1 LSARAAGREAPVRGR
16 ALTWLAVGFLALDGV
31 LLLLAGLWG
40 RRAGLA
46 IGGTVCLGC
55 AAGVLLLWRRHQRAL
70 VELREARRAVAD
82 EARALRE
89 LIRREPSGD
98 R

>member
-1 LSARAAGREAPVRGR
+1 VRGR
-16 ALTWLAVGFLALDGV
+16 ALTWIAVGFLSLDGV

-40 RRAGLA
+40 RRAGPVV
-46 IGGTVCLGC
+46 GGLVCLAS
-55 AAGVLLLWRRHQRAL
+55 AAGVQALWRRQQRAL
-70 VELREARRAVAD
+70 VELRAARRAVAD

-89 LIRREPSGD
+89 LIRGEGPD